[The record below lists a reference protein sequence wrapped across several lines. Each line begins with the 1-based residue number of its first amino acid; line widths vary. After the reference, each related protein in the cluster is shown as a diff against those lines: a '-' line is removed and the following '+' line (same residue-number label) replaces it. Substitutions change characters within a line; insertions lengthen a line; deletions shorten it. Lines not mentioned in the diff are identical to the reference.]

1 MCLFVAIPTA
11 HREMSEAGLLR
22 LLLEKF
28 TLRHWRRG
36 PGQAVLLVTIL
47 ALGVAVYFSIRLA
60 NRAVLTSFD
69 RFTDVLT
76 HETDFVVSAP
86 AGSLTETI
94 LPELREA
101 LGTRAVHIIPVIET
115 TASRPRGDDY
125 AEVENANTFR
135 LIGIDLISIQNLR
148 EEDTSTEPGRE
159 TWTRGVGD
167 LNAIFVS
174 PAMPEQPGN
183 QLQLLID
190 DRLVSLEIAGRIP
203 SPRNEPAAPASLLIM
218 DLPAAQALTERRGQL
233 DRVEFLVESGPDR
246 AARRMEAARVVSE
259 ASQGRWLVETSADRR
274 KSGAMMTRAFRL
286 NLTVLSLIA
295 LLVGLYLIYQA
306 LDGAVLRRRQEIAI
320 LRSLGVE
327 ERTIQRAWLLESLLV
342 GALGGTLGALLG
354 WAGAQLSVRFVGR
367 TVNALYFANSAE
379 SAHLHFGEFA
389 WTLVLS
395 IAASIAAGWAPA
407 RTAARMPP
415 AQMMS
420 RYHTTGPGPRVLRSR
435 ALAIA
440 LIVLG
445 AVAAKLPA
453 LHLEGGARIALGGY
467 FAAGAW
473 LFAGGIVSG
482 HLLRGLGALV
492 RPLGNL
498 SPLARLAISHLSP
511 PSGRHRLAAASLAC
525 AIAMT
530 AGMAILVGSFERTM
544 QHWIATTFQA
554 DLYISSAGAQSAS
567 SQNRMRSTTWQRLA
581 SDPAVADANVLHA
594 ADVVFP
600 GGTATVI
607 GVNTHFDRRQGTVA
621 WLGGTP
627 TNWPDEGV
635 FTFVSEAFVERFR
648 IGRGDILNVPTP
660 SGPRALRIAGIF
672 ADYGSERGTVIL
684 DRAKFVEWFRDDA
697 ARSVILKLRDP
708 AVAESLRSRWL
719 AENPGLQIF
728 TNAHLRT
735 EVLRIFHQ
743 TFSITY
749 ALEAIGVCV
758 AVLGLALTLIS
769 VLLDRQADLTTLRA
783 LGVSRRG
790 IAISA
795 AMEGLG
801 TALAGL
807 LAGLAASLLLGWL
820 LIHVINKQT
829 FGWTLLLAVPTSAL
843 TMLSVL
849 VLVAALI
856 AAAIVGYWGAGLP
869 ADREE

>member
-1 MCLFVAIPTA
+1 MN
-11 HREMSEAGLLR
+11 EAGLLR
-22 LLLEKF
+22 LLLRKF

-36 PGQAVLLVTIL
+36 PGQAVLLVMIL

-60 NRAVLTSFD
+60 NRAVLASFE

-86 AGSLTETI
+86 AGSLPETI
-94 LPELREA
+94 LPELRAA
-101 LGTRAVHIIPVIET
+101 LGARPVHMIPVIET
-115 TASRPRGDDY
+115 TAARPRSDAN
-125 AEVENANTFR
+125 AEIGSAETFR
-135 LIGIDLISIQNLR
+135 LIGIDLIGIQNLR
-148 EEDTSTEPGRE
+148 EEDTSAEPIRE
-159 TWTRGVGD
+159 TWAGGVGN

-174 PAMPEQPGN
+174 PALTEQPGDR
-183 QLQLLID
+183 LPLLID
-190 DRLVSLEIAGRIP
+190 DRLVSLEIAGHIP
-203 SPRNEPAAPASLLIM
+203 ARTNEPAAPASIIIM
-218 DLPAAQALTERRGQL
+218 DLPAAQAITERRGQI

-246 AARRMEAARVVSE
+246 AARRAEATKIVTDA
-259 ASQGRWLVETSADRR
+259 AQGRWRVETSADRR
-274 KSGAMMTRAFRL
+274 ESGAMMTRAFRL

-342 GALGGTLGALLG
+342 GAVGGTLGALLG
-354 WAGAQLSVRFVGR
+354 WAGAQFAVRFVGR
-367 TVNALYFANSAE
+367 TVNALYFANSAD

-407 RTAARMPP
+407 RTAAQMPP
-415 AQMMS
+415 AQMIG
-420 RYHTTGPGPRVLRSR
+420 RYHTAGPGPRLLRSR
-435 ALAIA
+435 TLAVA

-445 AVAAKLPA
+445 ALAAKLPA
-453 LHLEGGARIALGGY
+453 LHLAGGTRVALGGF

-498 SPLARLAISHLSP
+498 SPLARLAVSHLSP

-544 QHWIATTFQA
+544 QQWIATTFQA

-567 SQNRMRSTTWQRLA
+567 SQNRMMPATWQRLA

-600 GGTATVI
+600 GGKSMVI
-607 GVNTHFDRRQGTVA
+607 GVNTQFDRQQGTVA

-627 TNWPDEGV
+627 TQWPDEGE
-635 FTFVSEAFVERFR
+635 FTFVSEAFVERF
-648 IGRGDILNVPTP
+648 GTQRGDLLNVPTP
-660 SGPRALRIAGIF
+660 SGTRALRVAGVF
-672 ADYGSERGTVIL
+672 ADYGSERGSVLI
-684 DRAKFVEWFRDDA
+684 DRAKFVEWFREDA
-697 ARSVILKLRDP
+697 ARTVIVKLRDP
-708 AVAESLRSRWL
+708 AVAESLRTKWL

-735 EVLRIFHQ
+735 EVLRIFRQ

-790 IAISA
+790 MAISA

-829 FGWTLLLAVPTSAL
+829 FGWTLLLAVPWPAL
-843 TMLSVL
+843 VLLAVL
-849 VLVAALI
+849 VLSAALI

>member
-1 MCLFVAIPTA
+1 MN
-11 HREMSEAGLLR
+11 EAGLLR
-22 LLLEKF
+22 LLLRKF

-60 NRAVLTSFD
+60 NRAVLASFE

-86 AGSLTETI
+86 AGSLPETI
-94 LPELREA
+94 LPELRAA
-101 LGTRAVHIIPVIET
+101 LGARPVHLIPVIET
-115 TASRPRGDDY
+115 TAARPRGNDD
-125 AEVENANTFR
+125 AEIGSAETFR
-135 LIGIDLISIQNLR
+135 LIGIDLIGIQNLR
-148 EEDTSTEPGRE
+148 EEDTSTEPIRE
-159 TWTRGVGD
+159 TWSGGVGN
-167 LNAIFVS
+167 LSAIFVS
-174 PAMPEQPGN
+174 PALPEKPGDK
-183 QLQLLID
+183 LPLLID
-190 DRLVSLEIAGRIP
+190 DRLVSLEIAGHIP
-203 SPRNEPAAPASLLIM
+203 TRRNEPAAPASLMIM
-218 DLPAAQALTERRGQL
+218 DLPAAQALTERRGQI
-233 DRVEFLVESGPDR
+233 DRVEFLVEAGPDR
-246 AARRMEAARVVSE
+246 TARRAEASRIVTEAAR
-259 ASQGRWLVETSADRR
+259 GRWRVETSADRR
-274 KSGAMMTRAFRL
+274 ESGAMMTRAFRL

-295 LLVGLYLIYQA
+295 LIVGLYLIYQA

-342 GALGGTLGALLG
+342 GAVGGTLGALLG
-354 WAGAQLSVRFVGR
+354 WAGAQFAVRFVGR
-367 TVNALYFANSAE
+367 TVNALYFANSAD
-379 SAHLHFGEFA
+379 SAQLHFGEFA
-389 WTLVLS
+389 WTLALS
-395 IAASIAAGWAPA
+395 ILASVAAGWAPA
-407 RTAARMPP
+407 RTAAQMPP
-415 AQMMS
+415 AQMIS

-435 ALAIA
+435 LFAVAL
-440 LIVLG
+440 LVLG
-445 AVAAKLPA
+445 AIAAKLPA

-467 FAAGAW
+467 FAAAAW

-482 HLLRGLGALV
+482 HLLRGLGVLV
-492 RPLGNL
+492 RPLGSL
-498 SPLARLAISHLSP
+498 SPLARLAVSHLAP

-530 AGMAILVGSFERTM
+530 AGMAILVGSFEHTM
-544 QHWIATTFQA
+544 QQWIATTFQA
-554 DLYISSAGAQSAS
+554 DLYLSSAGAQSAS
-567 SQNRMRSTTWQRLA
+567 SQNRIMPATWQRLA

-600 GGTATVI
+600 GGKAMVI
-607 GVNTHFDRRQGTVA
+607 GVNTQFNRRQGTVA

-627 TNWPDEGV
+627 TQWPDEGD

-648 IGRGDILNVPTP
+648 MGRGDMLNVPTP
-660 SGPRALRIAGIF
+660 SGPRSLRIAGIF
-672 ADYGSERGTVIL
+672 ADYGSERGSVII
-684 DRAKFVEWFRDDA
+684 DRAKFIEWFRDDA

-708 AVAESLRSRWL
+708 AAAESLRTQWL

-728 TNAHLRT
+728 TNGHLRT
-735 EVLRIFHQ
+735 EILRIFRQ

-807 LAGLAASLLLGWL
+807 LAGLGASLLLGWL

-829 FGWTLLLAVPTSAL
+829 FGWTLLLAVPVSAL
-843 TMLSVL
+843 AMLSAL

-856 AAAIVGYWGAGLP
+856 AAALVGYWGAGLP

>member
-1 MCLFVAIPTA
+1 MNQT
-11 HREMSEAGLLR
+11 GLLT
-22 LLLEKF
+22 LLLRKF
-28 TLRHWRRG
+28 TLRHWRSA

-47 ALGVAVYFSIRLA
+47 ALGVAGYFSIRLA
-60 NRAVLTSFD
+60 NRAVLSSFE

-86 AGSLTETI
+86 AGSLPESI
-94 LPELREA
+94 LPELRAA
-101 LGTRAVHIIPVIET
+101 LGARPVHMIPVIET
-115 TASRPRGDDY
+115 TAARPRREGD
-125 AEVENANTFR
+125 AEIGGGETFR
-135 LIGIDLISIQNLR
+135 LIGIDLIGIQNLR
-148 EEDTSTEPGRE
+148 EEDTSPEPMRD
-159 TWTRGVGD
+159 TWAGGVGN
-167 LNAIFVS
+167 LSAIFVS
-174 PAMPEQPGN
+174 PSLPEKPGAR
-183 QLQLLID
+183 LPLLID
-190 DRLVSLEIAGRIP
+190 DRLVSLEIAGHIP
-203 SPRNEPAAPASLLIM
+203 ARKNEPEAPASLIIM
-218 DLPAAQALTERRGQL
+218 DLPAAQALTERRGQI

-246 AARRMEAARVVSE
+246 AARRAEAAKIV
-259 ASQGRWLVETSADRR
+259 ADAANGRWRVETSEDRR
-274 KSGAMMTRAFRL
+274 ESGAMMTRAFRL

-327 ERTIQRAWLLESLLV
+327 ERTIRRAWLLESLLV
-342 GALGGTLGALLG
+342 GAVGGTLGALLG
-354 WAGAQLSVRFVGR
+354 WAGAQFAVRFVGR
-367 TVNALYFANSAE
+367 TVNALYFANSAD
-379 SAHLHFGEFA
+379 SAQLHPGEFA

-395 IAASIAAGWAPA
+395 IVASVAAGWAPA
-407 RTAARMPP
+407 RTAAQMPP
-415 AQMMS
+415 AQLIG

-445 AVAAKLPA
+445 AVAARLPA

-467 FAAGAW
+467 IAAGAW

-482 HLLRGLGALV
+482 HLLRGLGALL
-492 RPLGNL
+492 RPLGNF
-498 SPLARLAISHLSP
+498 SPLARLAVSQLSP

-544 QHWIATTFQA
+544 QQWIATTFQA

-567 SQNRMRSTTWQRLA
+567 SQNRMMPATWARLA
-581 SDPAVADANVLHA
+581 NDRAVADANVLHA

-600 GGTATVI
+600 GGKSMVI
-607 GVNTHFDRRQGTVA
+607 GVNTQFDRKEGTVA

-627 TNWPDEGV
+627 TQWPDEGEFV
-635 FTFVSEAFVERFR
+635 FVSEAFVERF
-648 IGRGDILNVPTP
+648 GTQRGDTLAVPTP
-660 SGPRALRIAGIF
+660 SGPRALRITGIF
-672 ADYGSERGTVIL
+672 ADYGSERGTVII
-684 DRAKFVEWFRDDA
+684 DRAQFVKWFRDEA

-708 AVAESLRSRWL
+708 SAAESLRTKWL

-728 TNAHLRT
+728 TNSHLRT
-735 EVLRIFHQ
+735 EVLRIFRQ

-790 IAISA
+790 MAISA

-807 LAGLAASLLLGWL
+807 VAGLGASLLLGWL

-829 FGWTLLLAVPTSAL
+829 FGWTLLLAVPAPAIAL
-843 TMLSVL
+843 LAAL
-849 VLVAALI
+849 VLIAALI
-856 AAAIVGYWGAGLP
+856 AAALVGYWGAGLP

>member
-1 MCLFVAIPTA
+1 MND
-11 HREMSEAGLLR
+11 AGLLR
-22 LLLEKF
+22 LLLRKF
-28 TLRHWRRG
+28 TLRHWRRA
-36 PGQAVLLVTIL
+36 PGQALLLVTIL

-60 NRAVLTSFD
+60 NRAVLTSFG

-76 HETDFVVSAP
+76 HESDFVVSAP
-86 AGSLTETI
+86 AGSLSEAL
-94 LPELREA
+94 LPELRAA
-101 LGTRAVHIIPVIET
+101 LGTRPVHIIPVLET
-115 TASRPRGDDY
+115 TATRPRRDD
-125 AEVENANTFR
+125 AEIGSAETFR
-135 LIGIDLISIQNLR
+135 LIGLDLIGLQNLR
-148 EEDTSTEPGRE
+148 EEDSASEPIRDQWSGSRENPRAVFTS
-159 TWTRGVGD
+159 
-167 LNAIFVS
+167 
-174 PAMPEQPGN
+174 PELAAQPGE
-183 QLQLLID
+183 QLPLLID
-190 DRLVSLEIAGRIP
+190 DRLVPLEVAGHIP
-203 SPRNEPAAPASLLIM
+203 SRRNEPAAPAALLIM
-218 DLPAAQALTERRGQL
+218 DLPAAQAVTERPGQI

-246 AARRMEAARVVSE
+246 AARRAEAARLVTD
-259 ASQGRWLVETSADRR
+259 AAHGRWRVETSADRR
-274 KSGAMMTRAFRL
+274 ESGAMMTRAFRL

-342 GALGGTLGALLG
+342 GAVGGTLGALLG
-354 WAGAQLSVRFVGR
+354 WAGAQFAVRFVGR
-367 TVNALYFANSAE
+367 TVNALYFSTSAD

-415 AQMMS
+415 AQLIS

-435 ALAIA
+435 GFAIA

-453 LHLEGGARIALGGY
+453 LHLEGGTRLALGGY

-492 RPLGNL
+492 RPLGDF
-498 SPLARLAISHLSP
+498 SPLFRLAVSHLSP

-544 QHWIATTFQA
+544 QQWIATTFQA

-567 SQNRMRSTTWQRLA
+567 SQNRLRPTTWQRLA
-581 SDPAVADANVLHA
+581 KDTAVADANVLHA
-594 ADVVFP
+594 AEVVFS
-600 GGTATVI
+600 GGTAMLI
-607 GVNTHFDRRQGTVA
+607 GVNTQFDRRQGTIA

-627 TNWPDEGV
+627 TQWPDAGD

-648 IGRGDILNVPTP
+648 LGRGDLLNVPTP
-660 SGPRALRIAGIF
+660 TGVRALRITGIF
-672 ADYGSERGTVIL
+672 ADYGSERGSVII
-684 DRAKFVEWFRDDA
+684 DREKFIEWFHDDT

-708 AVAESLRSRWL
+708 SAAESLRLKWL
-719 AENPGLQIF
+719 AENHGLQIF
-728 TNAHLRT
+728 TNSHLRT
-735 EVLRIFHQ
+735 EVLRIFRQ

-749 ALEAIGVCV
+749 ALEAIGICV
-758 AVLGLALTLIS
+758 AVLGLALTLMS
-769 VLLDRQADLTTLRA
+769 VMLDRQADLTTLRA

-790 IAISA
+790 IALSA
-795 AMEGLG
+795 AIEGLG
-801 TALAGL
+801 TAIAGL

-829 FGWTLLLAVPTSAL
+829 FGWTLLLAIPSSPLLLLAT
-843 TMLSVL
+843 L
-849 VLVAALI
+849 VLVAALV

>member
-1 MCLFVAIPTA
+1 MN
-11 HREMSEAGLLR
+11 EAGLLR
-22 LLLEKF
+22 LLLRKF

-36 PGQAVLLVTIL
+36 PGQAALLVMIL
-47 ALGVAVYFSIRLA
+47 ALGVAVHFSIRLA
-60 NRAVLTSFD
+60 NRAVLASFE

-86 AGSLTETI
+86 AGSLPETI
-94 LPELREA
+94 LPELRAA
-101 LGTRAVHIIPVIET
+101 LGTRPVHIIPVIET
-115 TASRPRGDDY
+115 TAVRPRSDDNAGIGD
-125 AEVENANTFR
+125 AETFR
-135 LIGIDLISIQNLR
+135 LIGIDLIGIQNLR
-148 EEDTSTEPGRE
+148 EEDSTSEPVHE
-159 TWTRGVGD
+159 TWAGGVGN
-167 LNAIFVS
+167 LNAVFVS
-174 PAMPEQPGN
+174 PDLKERPGDR
-183 QLQLLID
+183 LPLLID
-190 DRLVSLEIAGRIP
+190 DQLVPLEIAGHLP
-203 SPRNEPAAPASLLIM
+203 AKANEPAAPASLLIM
-218 DLPAAQALTERRGQL
+218 DLPAAQALAARRGQI
-233 DRVEFLVESGPDR
+233 DRVEFLVEAGPDR
-246 AARRMEAARVVSE
+246 AARRAEAAKTLTDAAR
-259 ASQGRWLVETSADRR
+259 GRWRVETSADRR
-274 KSGAMMTRAFRL
+274 ESGAMMTRAFRL

-320 LRSLGVE
+320 LRSLGVD
-327 ERTIQRAWLLESLLV
+327 ERSIRRAWLLESLLV
-342 GALGGTLGALLG
+342 GAVGGTLGALLG
-354 WAGAQLSVRFVGR
+354 WAGAQFAVRFVGR
-367 TVNALYFANSAE
+367 TVNALYFANSAH
-379 SAHLHFGEFA
+379 SAHLHPDEFA

-395 IAASIAAGWAPA
+395 IAASVAAGWAPA
-407 RTAARMPP
+407 RAAAQMPP
-415 AQMMS
+415 AQMIG
-420 RYHTTGPGPRVLRSR
+420 RYHTAGPGPRVLRSR
-435 ALAIA
+435 ALAVA

-445 AVAAKLPA
+445 AVAAKVPA
-453 LHLEGGARIALGGY
+453 LHLQGGARIALGGY

-482 HLLRGLGALV
+482 HLLRGLGALM
-492 RPLGNL
+492 RPLGNF
-498 SPLARLAISHLSP
+498 SPLARLAVSHLSP
-511 PSGRHRLAAASLAC
+511 PSGRHRIAAASLAC

-567 SQNRMRSTTWQRLA
+567 SQNRMRSATWNRLA
-581 SDPAVADANVLHA
+581 NNPAVADANVLHA

-600 GGTATVI
+600 EGTALVI
-607 GVNTHFDRRQGTVA
+607 GVNTQFDRRQGTIA

-627 TNWPDEGV
+627 TQWPDEGDV
-635 FTFVSEAFVERFR
+635 TFVSEAFVERF
-648 IGRGDILNVPTP
+648 GKQRGDLLNVPTP
-660 SGPRALRIAGIF
+660 GGTRALRITGIF
-672 ADYGSERGTVIL
+672 ADYGSERGTVLL
-684 DRAKFVEWFRDDA
+684 DRAKFMDWFRDDA

-708 AVAESLRSRWL
+708 ATAESLRTQWL

-735 EVLRIFHQ
+735 EVLRIFRQ

-783 LGVSRRG
+783 LGVSRRDM
-790 IAISA
+790 AISA

-829 FGWTLLLAVPTSAL
+829 FGWTLLLAVPTPAL
-843 TMLSVL
+843 ALLAAL
-849 VLVAALI
+849 VLIAALI
-856 AAAIVGYWGAGLP
+856 AAALVGYWGAGLP